1 MISRWESGIG
11 MRVFIIS
18 KPNTFQR
25 QSMTSNTYQ
34 VSRHNLSKKRGDIW
48 VQFILFWQVLEVLFY
63 KAFKIESIE
72 ALVLHNHDW
81 WVWTRATGY

>member
-1 MISRWESGIG
+1 

-63 KAFKIESIE
+63 KAFKIESMRLWYFTTTIGGCGRE
-72 ALVLHNHDW
+72 QQDIKYL
-81 WVWTRATGY
+81 